1 MGYHDVA
8 QVCPN
13 GHVTND
19 SIRKNPELNQAFCS
33 RCGEATISSCP
44 KCHSE
49 IQGEYYV
56 PGVAVIGFAFHPPG
70 FCHKCGNP
78 FPWTERKRQA
88 AIDLLGEEDVSAEDR
103 ATFETSVREITKDT
117 PQAQVAS
124 RRIVKVLKKVGA
136 ETASAIRD
144 IVVDLASE
152 TAKKILLPP

>member
-13 GHVTND
+13 GHVAND
-19 SIRKNPELNQAFCS
+19 SMRKHPEFNEAFCS
-33 RCGEATISSCP
+33 RCGEATISACP
-44 KCHSE
+44 KCGSE

-56 PGVAVIGFAFHPPG
+56 PGVSAIGFTFHPPG

-88 AIDLLGEEDVSAEDR
+88 AIDLFGEEDVTEEDR
-103 ATFETSVREITKDT
+103 ATFERSVREITKDT

-124 RRIVKVLKKVGA
+124 KRILKVLKKVGA
-136 ETASAIRD
+136 GTATAIRD
-144 IVVDLASE
+144 ILVDVASE
-152 TAKKILLPP
+152 AAKKVLLP